1 MTRILKLFIS
11 GFLLILLVV
20 GFLHPTKEISRDLGE
35 HLLIGKIIFETHKII
50 TTNLFSYTYP
60 NYQFI
65 DNKWL
70 GEIIFYIFDK
80 YLGLN
85 SLIILNT
92 FTVVAA
98 FLVVYSY
105 VMRRYNIL
113 LISCSSILYLLIIFD
128 RTYIRPEIFSYFFLA
143 AVVVLLYRFRE
154 KFTKSIF
161 LIIPIQLMWVN
172 MHIYFILGIF
182 LIALFLVEALISYRT
197 YKIQYSRKYIFTL
210 FVVFVASVIVAFINP
225 YGLRGVLFPFTFY
238 NNYGFPINEN
248 LNFFTVAALLQNKFI
263 YSYFAFE
270 VIGIMLIVLLFLNL
284 QKSRLID
291 WLVSFSFIAL
301 VISSVRNMPLFVFA
315 TYIPFIHVAS
325 LTSKKFHSITQKYRS
340 QRLNYQIIL
349 SVFIILL
356 IIGLIIN
363 YWSIQGFGFGSD
375 KRGENAV
382 NFLIS
387 NNIKGPIF
395 NNYDIG
401 SYLAYR
407 LYPKELVFVDGRPE
421 AYPYSFYSTI
431 YLPMQKNEKIF
442 KEIDNRYF
450 FNSVFINYPDQQPLT
465 ITFLKSM
472 IANNDWVPVY
482 LDESIVIFIKNNDA
496 NKKIVQKY
504 KISPSTY
511 QIPNESSVLSIGTIG
526 NFFSGIGWKQQ
537 AIEAYEK
544 VLSIESSNC
553 EALNNLLL
561 LLDVNNPQVSIY
573 QMKYQFSCQR

>member
-1 MTRILKLFIS
+1 MTRILKLFIP

-35 HLLIGKIIFETHKII
+35 HLLIGKIIFETHKVI

-60 NYQFI
+60 NYPFI

-98 FLVVYSY
+98 FIVVYSY
-105 VMRRYNIL
+105 VVRRYNIF
-113 LISCSSILYLLIIFD
+113 LISCSSLLYFLILFD

-143 AVVVLLYRFRE
+143 ATVAILYRFRE

-161 LIIPIQLMWVN
+161 LVIPIELIWVN
-172 MHIYFILGIF
+172 MHIYFIVGIF
-182 LIALFLVEALISYRT
+182 LIALFLFEASISYRSK
-197 YKIQYSRKYIFTL
+197 YNGKYILTL
-210 FVVFVASVIVAFINP
+210 LVVFVASITVTFINP
-225 YGLRGVLFPFTFY
+225 YGLKGVLFPLTFY

-248 LNFFTVAALLQNKFI
+248 LNFFTIAALLQNKFI

-270 VIGIMLIVLLFLNL
+270 VVCVMLFVFLFLNL
-284 QKSRLID
+284 RKSRLID
-291 WLVSFSFIAL
+291 WLISSLLIVLA
-301 VISSVRNMPLFVFA
+301 ISSVRNMPLFVFA
-315 TYIPFIHVAS
+315 TYIPFIHVVS
-325 LTSKKFHSITQKYRS
+325 LTSKKFHFITQKYRS

-356 IIGLIIN
+356 IIGLILN
-363 YWSIQGFGFGSD
+363 YWSVQGFGFGSD

-421 AYPYSFYSTI
+421 VYPYSFYNTI
-431 YLPMQKNEKIF
+431 YLPLQKDEKIF
-442 KEIDNRYF
+442 KEMDNKYL
-450 FNSVFINYPDQQPLT
+450 FNTVFINYPDQQPLT
-465 ITFLKSM
+465 ITFLRSM

-496 NKKIVQKY
+496 NKKIIQRY

-544 VLSIESSNC
+544 VLSIKPSNC

-573 QMKYQFSCQR
+573 KMRYQFSCKR